1 MKKAEKNTP
10 ESPEKL
16 IAYYRVSTAKQGRS
30 GLGLEGQKEAV
41 QRYAAECRGEIIH
54 EYTEVESGR
63 RADRIELTKA
73 AAHAR
78 RSGCKLV
85 IAKLDR
91 LSRNVAF
98 ISTLMENGF
107 EFVCCD
113 NPHVN
118 RLTLHVLAAVA
129 EEEARAISARTK
141 AALAAAK
148 KRGVKL
154 GSKRPG
160 FWTPTQKE
168 RWLAGLPEARKRS
181 AASRRTKAVE
191 RLADL
196 LPTIQQ
202 QREQGITL
210 QAIADG
216 LNKEG
221 QKTPRGCNW
230 STATVQRALRLV

>member
-1 MKKAEKNTP
+1 MKKIEKTTQKFH
-10 ESPEKL
+10 EKL

-30 GLGLEGQKEAV
+30 GLGFEGQKEAV
-41 QRYAAECRGEIIH
+41 QRYAVGCGGEIIH
-54 EYTEVESGR
+54 EYTEVESGKR
-63 RADRIELTKA
+63 TDRIELTKA
-73 AAHAR
+73 TAHAR

-118 RLTLHVLAAVA
+118 RITLHVLAAVA

-160 FWTPTQKE
+160 FWTPAQKQ

-181 AASRRTKAVE
+181 AASRHAKAIAQ
-191 RLADL
+191 LADL
-196 LPTIQQ
+196 LPTIRQ

-210 QAIADG
+210 QAIANG

-221 QKTPRGCNW
+221 HQTPRGCIW
-230 STATVQRALRLV
+230 STATVQRALRL